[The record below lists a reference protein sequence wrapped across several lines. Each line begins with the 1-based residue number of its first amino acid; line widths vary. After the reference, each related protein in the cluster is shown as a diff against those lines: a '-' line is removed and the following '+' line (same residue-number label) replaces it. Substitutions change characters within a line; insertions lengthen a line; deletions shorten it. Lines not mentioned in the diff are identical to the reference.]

1 MVEELKKFKR
11 NIKGSYL
18 YLFIS
23 GLFWV
28 VGLIILNIIYPY
40 NPYIIPLDKFSSIVI
55 LFSSWIAIF
64 LGGMISLLSYLGY
77 RSLNKNMD
85 YESFYDLRYKF
96 TICILMLGFIQFLF
110 LDDFIVLL
118 VVFYILNLFILYE
131 MFFSKTIVA
140 INYYN
145 DLENSKK

>member
-1 MVEELKKFKR
+1 
-11 NIKGSYL
+11 
-18 YLFIS
+18 
-23 GLFWV
+23 
-28 VGLIILNIIYPY
+28 
-40 NPYIIPLDKFSSIVI
+40 
-55 LFSSWIAIF
+55 
-64 LGGMISLLSYLGY
+64 MISLLSYLGY